1 MKNNPQH
8 HISTN
13 ALILNMR
20 SQIATSSLKNKMEDI
35 IIIEN
40 KIYEVR
46 GQKVML
52 DFDLAEMYEIDNK
65 RLKEQVRRNI
75 ERFPSD
81 FMFQLSSDEFENL
94 RFQIGTSSWG
104 GSRYAPFA
112 FTQEGV
118 AMLSGV
124 LRSPKAIEVNINI
137 MRAFVHMRQYLLS
150 HAPKQELEELRKRIE
165 YLEEDISSDRE
176 SYEKQFDDLFT
187 AFAKLSAAI
196 QIKQTPLDR
205 VKIEGFKNK

>member
-1 MKNNPQH
+1 MDK
-8 HISTN
+8 
-13 ALILNMR
+13 LD
-20 SQIATSSLKNKMEDI
+20 QIQS
-35 IIIEN
+35 
-40 KIYEVR
+40 KIYEIR
-46 GQKVML
+46 GQRVML
-52 DFDLAEMYEIDNK
+52 DFDLAELYGVTTGNLNK
-65 RLKEQVRRNI
+65 AVKRNI
-75 ERFPSD
+75 ARFPER
-81 FMFQLSSDEFENL
+81 FMFQLTSDEFL
-94 RFQIGTSSWG
+94 RFQNGISSWG
-104 GSRYAPFA
+104 GTRKMPYA
-112 FTQEGV
+112 FTEQGV

-124 LRSPKAIEVNINI
+124 LKSPRAIEVSINI
-137 MRAFVHMRQYLLS
+137 MDAFVHMRQYLLS

>member
-1 MKNNPQH
+1 
-8 HISTN
+8 
-13 ALILNMR
+13 
-20 SQIATSSLKNKMEDI
+20 MEDI

-40 KIYEVR
+40 KIHEVR
-46 GQKVML
+46 GQKIML
-52 DFDLAEMYEIDNK
+52 DFDLAEMYEVDTK

-81 FMFQLSSDEFENL
+81 FMFQLSSNEFENL

-137 MRAFVHMRQYLLS
+137 MRAFVRMRQYLLS
-150 HAPKQELEELRKRIE
+150 HVPKQELEELRKRIE
-165 YLEEDISSDRE
+165 YLEEDVTSDRD
-176 SYEKQFDDLFT
+176 SYEKQFDELFS

-196 QIKQTPLDR
+196 QVKSTPMDRIEIK
-205 VKIEGFKNK
+205 GFRKENDNK